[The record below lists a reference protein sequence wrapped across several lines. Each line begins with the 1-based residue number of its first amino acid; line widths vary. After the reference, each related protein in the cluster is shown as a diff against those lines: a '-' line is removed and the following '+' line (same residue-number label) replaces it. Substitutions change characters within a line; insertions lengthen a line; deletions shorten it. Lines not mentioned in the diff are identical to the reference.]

1 MSDSE
6 EEELAA
12 LRRERNA
19 RLGIAQKTT
28 VVRFYM
34 GLGVILSYIRLYEF
48 GIVGFREEGEW

>member
-19 RLGIAQKTT
+19 RLGITQKTR
-28 VVRFYM
+28 VVRFFI
-34 GLGVILSYIRLYEF
+34 GS
-48 GIVGFREEGEW
+48 GFLFP